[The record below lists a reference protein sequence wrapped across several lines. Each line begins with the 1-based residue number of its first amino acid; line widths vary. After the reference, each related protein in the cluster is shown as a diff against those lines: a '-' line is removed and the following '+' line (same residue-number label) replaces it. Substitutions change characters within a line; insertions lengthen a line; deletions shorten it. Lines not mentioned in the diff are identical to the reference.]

1 MILFLALLV
10 SCSPVDHTDS
20 GLMTEPKVF
29 TNHEIKSLRRHW
41 PLPDVPLDTTNSY
54 GDDPY
59 AQHLGQYLFYDTR
72 FSENGEVA
80 CATCHD
86 PELGW
91 SDDKQIADT
100 LLQVNRHTPSLW
112 NAGYL
117 RWAFW
122 DGRCD
127 TLWCQALEPFE
138 SEAEMG
144 GDRMSMV
151 HAVVADTLLSAAYLD
166 VFGNLPD
173 VSDPT
178 RFPDH
183 ARPDTDPEHPL
194 AQAWSA
200 MRPDDRAVVNGIFAN
215 LGKSIAAFERR
226 IVSREAPF
234 DSFAEALL
242 TDSVEG
248 EGLDSISDA
257 AARGLKLFLGDGQ
270 CHFCHEGPNF
280 TNQEFANVGMGS
292 RDWLEGGD
300 RGRVEGILEVRDNP
314 FNGSGVFSD
323 DPEAG
328 AIKLNYLN
336 IGYEQEGQFKVP
348 TLRNVTT
355 HPPYFHG
362 GHAETL
368 EDVVAHYGDPNL
380 EIPEFGHRED
390 LLVNVNLDEDDIAD
404 LVAFLESLT
413 SVSTDESLR
422 SQPARPLLDE

>member
-1 MILFLALLV
+1 MILYLAFLV
-10 SCSPVDHTDS
+10 SCSPVDETDS
-20 GLMTEPKVF
+20 GLIVEPKAF
-29 TNHEIKSLRRHW
+29 SNSEIKSLRSHW

-86 PELGW
+86 PALGW
-91 SDDKQIADT
+91 SDGKQVADT
-100 LLQVNRHTPSLW
+100 LIPVNRHTPSLW

-117 RWAFW
+117 RWSFW

-127 TLWCQALEPFE
+127 SLWCQALEPFE

-144 GDRMSMV
+144 GDRMGIV
-151 HAVVADTLLSAAYLD
+151 HAVVGDAELSAAYLD

-173 VSDPT
+173 VSDAS
-178 RFPDH
+178 RFPAH
-183 ARPDTDPEHPL
+183 ARPGEAEHPF
-194 AQAWSA
+194 AQAWSD
-200 MRPDDRAVVNGIFAN
+200 MRPDDRAVVNGFFAN
-215 LGKSIAAFERR
+215 IGKAIAAFERLV
-226 IVSREAPF
+226 VSRESPF

-242 TDSVEG
+242 TSPSEG
-248 EGLDSISDA
+248 KGLDSISDA
-257 AARGLKLFLGDGQ
+257 AARGLKLFLGEGQ
-270 CHFCHEGPNF
+270 CHFCHSGPNF
-280 TNQEFANVGMGS
+280 TNQEFANVGVGS
-292 RDWLEGGD
+292 RAWLDDGD
-300 RGRVEGILEVRDNP
+300 RGRIEGVLQVRDNT

-323 DPEAG
+323 DPEMG
-328 AIKLNYLN
+328 TIKLNYLN
-336 IGYEQEGQFKVP
+336 IGNEQEGQFKVP
-348 TLRNVTT
+348 TLRNVST

-368 EDVVAHYGDPNL
+368 EDVVAHYGDPTL

-390 LLVNVNLDEDDIAD
+390 LLVNVTLDEDELAD

-413 SVSTDESLR
+413 SGSTDESLR
-422 SQPARPLLDE
+422 SQPASPLLDE